1 MERSELT
8 CSRTGTWLLPEAG
21 DSARPWTTA
30 RFSLAEP
37 VPSHHQAL
45 EQRRRNAPRGAMIR
59 KPSCFNSCSQPSPLG
74 TRSARTGWQ
83 GGMKPGGTRRRQ
95 AGTGERTNIGR
106 ICAGR
111 AGSGVPATI
120 GPSCFQHRPAADE
133 FQWPV
138 RTGRPAGGL
147 PLVPAVPRTHQH
159 RPNLC
164 RLLVAMPVSDGP
176 DVALIVPS

>member
-37 VPSHHQAL
+37 VPSHLQAL

-120 GPSCFQHRPAADE
+120 GSAVFFGSVLSLNVAE
-133 FQWPV
+133 KKK
-138 RTGRPAGGL
+138 GGL
-147 PLVPAVPRTHQH
+147 RRPFEVWKENAPVTAHHQGPRGRTAVP
-159 RPNLC
+159 
-164 RLLVAMPVSDGP
+164 DGP
-176 DVALIVPS
+176 IFAGPGS